1 MSAHGVCRA
10 GVSNPARAA
19 SVACVT
25 APLRIFAQVARSGA
39 LVRVV
44 AAYAVFVI
52 TEYAVWI
59 AMLVYAYDHGGATQA
74 GLIALA
80 QLVPA
85 AIVAPLA
92 SGYADHRSPILMLAG
107 GYVAQGIG
115 TAATA
120 TAILS
125 GAPSV
130 FAYAGAVFAS
140 AAVSTTRPAQAVVVP
155 ALTRDVN
162 ELTATN
168 VVIGWI
174 ESVSIMVAGAF
185 VGITLAYASIG
196 YVFAVGAALLVVA
209 LFLVAPLRARPPSP
223 DGAEASTLRHIVNGF
238 GEVYRSRHARL
249 LVGMLAAEDV
259 VVGALDVLF
268 VVVAI
273 DVLRAGQAWAGYLN
287 TAYGVGGVVL
297 GSLAALLIGR
307 RLGPVI
313 AFNAVLLGA
322 ALAATSLTSNRGA
335 VVALLALVGGSRAL
349 FEVATRTLLQ
359 RAVATEMVGRVFG
372 LAEGL
377 SMAGL
382 AVGSLLA
389 PALVALGGDKVALA
403 GVAAVLPLVV
413 VVKGR
418 LLMRIDQHAQVP
430 VVEIS
435 LLRSIPLFRV
445 LPGPSLEGLAR
456 ALRRVEY
463 DPGEVI
469 IREGDEGDRYYAIA
483 DGSVEILQG
492 GHRISTLGRGIGI
505 GEIALL
511 RGGPRTATAIAATAV
526 TAFTLD
532 RESFLTAVNG
542 HVPTLRSATGIVEE
556 HHERDRRRGTA
567 GPP

>member
-1 MSAHGVCRA
+1 
-10 GVSNPARAA
+10 
-19 SVACVT
+19 VT
-25 APLRIFAQVARSGA
+25 AALRIFTQVARSAA

-44 AAYAVFVI
+44 AAYALFII

-59 AMLVYAYDHGGATQA
+59 AMLVYAYAHGGATQA

-80 QLVPA
+80 QLLPA
-85 AIVAPLA
+85 AVVAPLA
-92 SGYADHRSPILMLAG
+92 AGLADRHPPVLVLAG
-107 GYVAQGIG
+107 GYVAQALG

-120 TAILS
+120 VAILS
-125 GAPSV
+125 GAAPF

-140 AAVSTTRPAQAVVVP
+140 AAVSLTRPAQAVVVP
-155 ALTRDVN
+155 ALTVDVN

-168 VVIGWI
+168 ALIGWI
-174 ESVSIMVAGAF
+174 ESVSIMVAGAL
-185 VGITLAYASIG
+185 VGVTLAVWSVG
-196 YVFAVGAALLVVA
+196 YVFAIAAVLLAGAIVLVSPLQARQPGRGTGGGSVLAHVA
-209 LFLVAPLRARPPSP
+209 
-223 DGAEASTLRHIVNGF
+223 DGF
-238 GEVYRSRHARL
+238 GEVYRSPPARL

-273 DVLRAGQAWAGYLN
+273 DLLEAGQAWAGYLN
-287 TAYGVGGVVL
+287 TAYGAGGVLL
-297 GSLAALLIGR
+297 GSLGALFVGR

-313 AFNAVLLGA
+313 AVSAVLLGVM
-322 ALAATSLTSNRGA
+322 LAATSLTSNRA
-335 VVALLALVGGSRAL
+335 VVVALLALVGGSRAL

-359 RAVATEMVGRVFG
+359 RAVAAEMVARVFG

-377 SMAGL
+377 NMAGL

-389 PALVALGGDKVALA
+389 SALVALGGDRVALA

-418 LLMRIDQHAQVP
+418 LLTRIDQHAQVP

-456 ALRRVEY
+456 ALQRVLY
-463 DPGEVI
+463 PPGAVL
-469 IREGDEGDRYYAIA
+469 IREGAEGDRYYAVA
-483 DGSVEILQG
+483 DGTVEISQAG
-492 GHRISTLGRGIGI
+492 RCIARLGRGTGL

-511 RGGPRTATAIAATAV
+511 RGGPRTATATAETPV
-526 TAFTLD
+526 TVYALD

-542 HVPTLRSATGIVEE
+542 HVPTLRSATHIVQDQL
-556 HHERDRRRGTA
+556 ERDHRRRPDA
-567 GPP
+567 S

>member
-1 MSAHGVCRA
+1 
-10 GVSNPARAA
+10 
-19 SVACVT
+19 VT
-25 APLRIFAQVARSGA
+25 APLRIFAQVARSA
-39 LVRVV
+39 FLVRLVG
-44 AAYAVFVI
+44 AYALFVI

-59 AMLVYAYDHGGATQA
+59 AMLVYAYDHGGATRA

-92 SGYADHRSPILMLAG
+92 SGYADHRSPMLMLAG

-120 TAILS
+120 AAILA

-130 FAYAGAVFAS
+130 LAYAGAVFAS

-185 VGITLAYASIG
+185 VGVTLAYASVG
-196 YVFAVGAALLVVA
+196 YVFAVGAALLGAA
-209 LFLVAPLRARPPSP
+209 LVLVSPLRAGPPGP
-223 DGAEASTLRHIVNGF
+223 DGTEASTLRHIVNGF

-287 TAYGVGGVVL
+287 TAYGAGGVVL
-297 GSLAALLIGR
+297 GSLAALLVGR

-322 ALAATSLTSNRGA
+322 ALAATSLTSDRGA
-335 VVALLALVGGSRAL
+335 VIALLALVGGSRAL

-359 RAVATEMVGRVFG
+359 RAVASEMVGRVFG

-389 PALVALGGDKVALA
+389 PGLVALGGDKVALA

-413 VVKGR
+413 VIKGGQ
-418 LLMRIDQHAQVP
+418 LMRIDQHAQVP

-445 LPGPSLEGLAR
+445 LPGPSLEGVAR
-456 ALRRVEY
+456 ALQRVQY
-463 DPGEVI
+463 PAGATLTL
-469 IREGDEGDRYYAIA
+469 EGAEGDRYYAIA
-483 DGSVEILQG
+483 DGTVEISQAG
-492 GHRISTLGRGIGI
+492 RPIARLGRGTGL

-511 RGGPRTATAIAATAV
+511 SGGPRTATAMAETPV
-526 TAFTLD
+526 TAYALD

-542 HVPTLRSATGIVEE
+542 HVPTLRSATGIARDQL
-556 HHERDRRRGTA
+556 ERDRRRRPGA
-567 GPP
+567 S